1 MASSCVR
8 LGQKSH
14 HHMQRKAFLDRR
26 YAENPP
32 SGFGMGQGQY
42 GKQSSIPDT
51 EVQYVHKDEYGNTHL
66 LTRELSHQERYK
78 TLAKSND
85 RGKLVMGIHRTFWH
99 KGISATVGRGHKIEK
114 GKGMTYGVFSTTGDG
129 VDSYGRPLTALE
141 LLRKKENDKKLALI
155 RAEKKKRAEM
165 YKSHN
170 GSNRH
175 GSTSENM
182 SEGLLSQLNE
192 QQRVDAVLEA
202 QRMSALKSK
211 SAGRAGLLALEQR
224 IADRNRQREEEIEAQ
239 KEAITNT
246 FTQQSSGSKRRASR
260 GSRQWDTSN
269 TDESKLDEG
278 TAHVLST
285 GDSSFSNSNPVAT
298 ATSIC

>member
-1 MASSCVR
+1 
-8 LGQKSH
+8 
-14 HHMQRKAFLDRR
+14 
-26 YAENPP
+26 
-32 SGFGMGQGQY
+32 
-42 GKQSSIPDT
+42 
-51 EVQYVHKDEYGNTHL
+51 
-66 LTRELSHQERYK
+66 
-78 TLAKSND
+78 
-85 RGKLVMGIHRTFWH
+85 
-99 KGISATVGRGHKIEK
+99 
-114 GKGMTYGVFSTTGDG
+114 MTYGVFSTTGDG
-129 VDSYGRPLTALE
+129 VDSTRPLTALE

-224 IADRNRQREEEIEAQ
+224 IADRNRQGRRNRG
-239 KEAITNT
+239 T
-246 FTQQSSGSKRRASR
+246 KRSHH
-260 GSRQWDTSN
+260 
-269 TDESKLDEG
+269 KYIY
-278 TAHVLST
+278 ST
-285 GDSSFSNSNPVAT
+285 VFRK
-298 ATSIC
+298 